1 MKKICFLTLCMV
13 ILTSIIVQARPLVVL
28 TTDFGLNN
36 EAVGLC
42 HGTILAKNPDI
53 EVVDLCHNV
62 KAFDVKQA
70 ALILKGST
78 CFPSGTVFVSVIDPG
93 VGTDR
98 GAIAIKT
105 KKGLYYIAP
114 NNGLLTYVIEEQGL
128 EAVYELDKKKI
139 NPQWARGT
147 FDGRDLFS
155 PAGAILATNN
165 GNLDSVGYEIKKEA
179 IILFMILQAKI
190 NEGNISGVYVQEDEP
205 YGNVWTNI
213 TEEDL
218 KKISVK
224 PGDKLHITAGNLE
237 IELPFVVAFGDV
249 SKSEPLAYMNSEG
262 TLAFA
267 INQGNFTLTYGLKE
281 GMEIIVKKVNSEQ

>member
-1 MKKICFLTLCMV
+1 MKKICFLTLCIV
-13 ILTSIIVQARPLVVL
+13 LLTSLIVQARPLVVL

-42 HGTILAKNPDI
+42 HGAILAINPDI

-62 KAFDVKQA
+62 KAFDVKGA
-70 ALILKGST
+70 AMILKGT
-78 CFPSGTVFVSVIDPG
+78 ECFPPGTVFVSVIDPG

-114 NNGLLTYVIEEQGL
+114 NNGLLTFVIEEQGL
-128 EAVYELDKKKI
+128 EAVYELDTKKV
-139 NPQWARGT
+139 NPQWNRGT

-155 PAGAILATNN
+155 PAGAILAANN
-165 GNLDSVGYEIKKEA
+165 GKMDSIGHEIKQEA
-179 IILFMILQAKI
+179 IVMFMVLQAKI
-190 NEGNISGVYVQEDEP
+190 HEGTISGVYVQEDEP
-205 YGNVWTNI
+205 FGNAWTNI

-224 PGDKLHITAGNLE
+224 PGDKLHITAAGLE
-237 IELPFVVAFGDV
+237 IDLPIVVTFGEV
-249 SKSEPLAYMNSEG
+249 KKGEPLAYMNSEG

-267 INQGNFTLTYGLKE
+267 INQGNFTLTYNLKE
-281 GMEIIVKKVNSEQ
+281 GMEISVKKASGK

>member
-1 MKKICFLTLCMV
+1 MKKIFFLTLCIV
-13 ILTSIIVQARPLVVL
+13 LLTSIIVQARPLVVL

-42 HGTILAKNPDI
+42 HGAILAINPDI

-62 KAFDVKQA
+62 KAFDVKHA
-70 ALILKGST
+70 SLILKGT
-78 CFPSGTVFVSVIDPG
+78 ECFPEGTVFVSVIDPG

-128 EAVYELDKKKI
+128 EAVYELDTKKV
-139 NPQWARGT
+139 NPRWSRGT

-155 PAGAILATNN
+155 PAGAILATNK
-165 GNLDSVGYEIKKEA
+165 GNLDSVGYEIKQEA
-179 IILFMILQAKI
+179 IVMFMILHAKI
-190 NEGNISGVYVQEDEP
+190 HKGTISGVYIQEDEP

-224 PGDKLHITAGNLE
+224 PGDKLHITATGLE
-237 IELPFVVAFGDV
+237 IDMPLVITFGEV
-249 SKSEPLAYMNSEG
+249 PEGEPLAYMNSEG

-267 INQGNFTLTYGLKE
+267 INQGNFTLNYNLKE
-281 GMEIIVKKVNSEQ
+281 GMEISVKKASGE

>member
-1 MKKICFLTLCMV
+1 MKKLLFVTII
-13 ILTSIIVQARPLVVL
+13 ILFTSLAALAKPVVVL

-42 HGTILAKNPDI
+42 HGAILAINQDI

-70 ALILKGST
+70 SLILKGT
-78 CFPSGTVFVSVIDPG
+78 ECFPKGTVFVSVIDPG

-128 EAVYELDKKKI
+128 EAVYELDKKKV
-139 NPQWARGT
+139 NPQWSRGT

-155 PAGAILATNN
+155 PAGAILAINN
-165 GNLDSVGYEIKKEA
+165 GNLESVGYEIKQEA
-179 IILFMILQAKI
+179 IIMFMILHAKI
-190 NEGNISGVYVQEDEP
+190 HEGTITGLYVQEDEP
-205 YGNVWTNI
+205 YGNAWTNI

-224 PGDKLHITAGNLE
+224 PGDRLHITAGN
-237 IELPFVVAFGDV
+237 IEVDVPLVVTFGEV
-249 SKSEPLAYMNSEG
+249 SKGEPLAYMNSEG

-267 INQGNFTLTYGLKE
+267 INQGNFTLNYNLKE
-281 GMEIIVKKVNSEQ
+281 GMEISVKKASGE

>member
-1 MKKICFLTLCMV
+1 MKKIFFLTMIIL
-13 ILTSIIVQARPLVVL
+13 LTSLIAQAGPLVVL

-42 HGTILAKNPDI
+42 HGAILAINSDI

-70 ALILKGST
+70 ALILKGTT

-114 NNGLLTYVIEEQGL
+114 NNGLLTYVIKEQGI

-139 NPQWARGT
+139 NPQWTRGT

-155 PAGAILATNN
+155 PAGAILATNK
-165 GNLDSVGYEIKKEA
+165 GSLDSVGYEIKKED
-179 IILFMILQAKI
+179 IVLFMILQAKI
-190 NEGNISGVYVQEDEP
+190 NEGSISGVYIQEDEP

-224 PGDKLHITAGNLE
+224 SGDKLHITAGNIE
-237 IELPFVVAFGDV
+237 IKMPFVVAFGDV
-249 SKSEPLAYMNSEG
+249 PKGEPLAYMNSEG

-267 INQGNFTLTYGLKE
+267 INQGNFALTYGLKE
-281 GMEIIVKKVNSEQ
+281 GMEIIVKKSE

>member
-13 ILTSIIVQARPLVVL
+13 ILTSLIVQARPLVVL

-42 HGTILAKNPDI
+42 HGAILAINPDI

-70 ALILKGST
+70 SLILKGT
-78 CFPSGTVFVSVIDPG
+78 ECFPEGTVFVSVIDPG

-128 EAVYELDKKKI
+128 EAVYELDTKKV
-139 NPQWARGT
+139 NPQWSRGT

-155 PAGAILATNN
+155 PAGAILAINN
-165 GNLDSVGYEIKKEA
+165 GKMDSIGHEIKQEA
-179 IILFMILQAKI
+179 IVMFMVLQAKI
-190 NEGNISGVYVQEDEP
+190 NEGTISGVYVQEDEP
-205 YGNVWTNI
+205 FGNAWTNI

-224 PGDKLHITAGNLE
+224 PGDKLHITAAGIE
-237 IELPFVVAFGDV
+237 IDLPFVVTFGEV
-249 SKSEPLAYMNSEG
+249 KKGEPLAYMNSEG

-267 INQGNFTLTYGLKE
+267 INQGNFTLNYNLKE
-281 GMEIIVKKVNSEQ
+281 GMEIKVKKQ